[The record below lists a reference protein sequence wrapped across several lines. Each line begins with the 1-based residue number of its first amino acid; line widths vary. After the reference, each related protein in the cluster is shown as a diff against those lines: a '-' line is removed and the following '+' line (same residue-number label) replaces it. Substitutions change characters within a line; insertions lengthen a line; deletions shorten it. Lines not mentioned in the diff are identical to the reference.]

1 MANWHYYNEDRE
13 KVGPIISKQLKKL
26 AKHGIVL
33 PETVIETDDG
43 RIGLARDVQGLVFGD
58 SMPMKA
64 TLRPHNEVG
73 VVPPDTGEI
82 YGLAMSPEPL
92 PPEPSPLEPSD
103 EPSLILVSEPV
114 VKNTPA
120 SSSAATAT
128 ARSVKTGNHS
138 NTALSVAAKNPTATG

>member
-58 SMPMKA
+58 SMPLKA

-82 YGLAMSPEPL
+82 YGLAMPPEPL
-92 PPEPSPLEPSD
+92 PQEPLPLEPSD

-114 VKNTPA
+114 IKNTPA
-120 SSSAATAT
+120 YAAGSDICQ
-128 ARSVKTGNHS
+128 RII
-138 NTALSVAAKNPTATG
+138 